1 MNNRSHQHIK
11 NDTLSEYLD
20 GRIPGSALLRFEQDL
35 AACQSCQDDMESLR
49 STITMLRELP
59 EEAPRRSFVM
69 TAPPPMHARTPSSA
83 FGLPNFLRVPQWA
96 YAGAASLAVIVFVAL
111 ISADASG
118 LLAPDGTSQEH
129 IQVAATTQELES
141 QAAAP
146 QAASAS
152 VEASADDQDT
162 TQTMAFTAAAS
173 TVAPEKGLAAAP
185 PQESLVQE
193 SLVQESGRQEPAVQ
207 ESRASETGGAAILQQ
222 AAAAPAS
229 APEDPAEEPAEK
241 PPESPG
247 LTSSTVVT
255 KQPAS
260 EPTEGASGPAGA
272 SGDAARDTTAAPEP
286 ALIAQ
291 PEVER
296 APATAPVPAEIPQ
309 RQNEGTAA
317 VWRVLEIVAAIFGLI
332 FLAAMGLKW
341 KLSKR

>member
-1 MNNRSHQHIK
+1 MNSRSHQHIK

-229 APEDPAEEPAEK
+229 APEEPAEK

-272 SGDAARDTTAAPEP
+272 SGDAARDTTAAPKP